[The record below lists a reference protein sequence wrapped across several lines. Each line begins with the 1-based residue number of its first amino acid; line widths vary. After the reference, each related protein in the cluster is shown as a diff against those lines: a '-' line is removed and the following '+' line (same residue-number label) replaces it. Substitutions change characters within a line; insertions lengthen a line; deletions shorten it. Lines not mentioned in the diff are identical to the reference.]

1 MSDNFNMQ
9 RDLGVTPR
17 QQKNIAKKFWPDLF
31 GGSPLVKQKEVKAKR
46 KVGQRQPKTGNTVKP
61 QALQMFADGKSIK
74 EVADALDITTANARY
89 YFDRVFKKNA

>member
-1 MSDNFNMQ
+1 MSDDFNMQ

-31 GGSPLVKQKEVKAKR
+31 GGSPLVKQKETKVKR

-61 QALQMFADGKSIK
+61 QALQMFADGKSVK
-74 EVADALDITTANARY
+74 EVSAELGITYANANY
-89 YFDRVFKKNA
+89 YFTRVFKK

>member
-1 MSDNFNMQ
+1 MTDDFNMQ

-31 GGSPLVKQKEVKAKR
+31 GGSPLVKQKETKVKR

-61 QALQMFADGKSIK
+61 QALQMFADGKSVK
-74 EVADALDITTANARY
+74 EVSAELGITYANANY
-89 YFDRVFKKNA
+89 YFTRVFKK